1 MNFLSSENFS
11 HDGKIKYFYDKE
23 HLKTF
28 ISTNSVLKLNR
39 DFMWRDNE
47 FKNNSKS
54 NRIKTWVEQA
64 VKNMGKKWIQK
75 QKNNEMERISIWF
88 SVITLKVNMSQFII
102 KKQNLANILTK
113 SKTCALYNRN
123 IYFKQ
128 IQRLK
133 INEMGYN
140 IPCNRNT

>member
-1 MNFLSSENFS
+1 M
-11 HDGKIKYFYDKE
+11 
-23 HLKTF
+23 
-28 ISTNSVLKLNR
+28 
-39 DFMWRDNE
+39 
-47 FKNNSKS
+47 
-54 NRIKTWVEQA
+54 EQA
-64 VKNMGKKWIQK
+64 VKNMGKKGIQK

-128 IQRLK
+128 IQRLN
-133 INEMGYN
+133 INEMAYN
-140 IPCNRNT
+140 IPCNRNTEESKSSYISLRQCGFQAKTDQKRQSRTLYNS